1 MTKYNFFVFCMEM
14 AEEKGEKSKTEYY
27 KNRLLNMTV
36 EEAQEHYRR
45 IEMEQQELSDDEKA
59 FVDKAIAESVE
70 QAQHRDEK
78 KQESYMDEARIKA
91 NAISASMQQ
100 DADRMSDTML
110 SLINGAHN
118 DAEKKKIISSQLQ
131 MYHLMELTRFVAM

>member
-1 MTKYNFFVFCMEM
+1 
-14 AEEKGEKSKTEYY
+14 
-27 KNRLLNMTV
+27 
-36 EEAQEHYRR
+36 
-45 IEMEQQELSDDEKA
+45 MEQQELSDDEKA

-70 QAQHRDEK
+70 QAKHRDSNEEK
-78 KQESYMDEARIKA
+78 GQESYMDEARIKA
-91 NAISASMQQ
+91 NDISDSMQQ

-110 SLINGAHN
+110 RLINGAHN